1 METPRRRRKD
11 REPASMSVIP
21 SPHPVAEDISAP
33 FTTSATE
40 PPHDDIARR
49 AYELYEQ
56 RGGEHGHDWED
67 WFQAERELRQPAA
80 HQGLDTMWATESTYA
95 AV

>member
-1 METPRRRRKD
+1 MAPRRRRKD
-11 REPASMSVIP
+11 REPARHVGD
-21 SPHPVAEDISAP
+21 SPVATPVAEDISAP
-33 FTTSATE
+33 FKTSATE

-67 WFQAERELRQPAA
+67 WFYAERELRQPAA
-80 HQGLDTMWATESTYA
+80 HQGIDTSWATESTYA